1 MKKSNIIL
9 PLLFISAGLVII
21 ATISY
26 FSINKYVN
34 ISKSNVKQPVID
46 SGEEMKVFFNQPSAT
61 PKETSIKIYKSKR
74 ILELYGDG
82 KIMGRFNIGL
92 GRDPEGSKVKEGD
105 NKTPEGNYYI
115 CTKNNSTKYYLFM
128 GISYPNK
135 EDAKMGLDK
144 GIIDKVSYD
153 SIVKA
158 INNKQQPP
166 WNTALGGAVGIHGG
180 GNKYDWTYGCIAMD
194 NSDLK
199 VIRQYTPI
207 NTLVNIYK

>member
-26 FSINKYVN
+26 FSINKYIN
-34 ISKSNVKQPVID
+34 ISKNNVKQPVAD
-46 SGEEMKVFFNQPSAT
+46 SGEEMKVFFNKPSVT

-207 NTLVNIYK
+207 NTPVNIYK

>member
-135 EDAKMGLDK
+135 EDAKMGIDK
-144 GIIDKVSYD
+144 GIIDKASYE